1 MFLFTFVW
9 YTLLNPSL
17 LALISLFHYLF
28 LRIIF
33 FWTNQSFV
41 SWSHLFVLFSL
52 FICSLSLDL
61 SCIYT
66 SSHSVSAPLFLTSA
80 SLSFLR
86 LVRHTIPPPPTHTL
100 FVWFF
105 LCDLKHEITIY
116 VSPPCQDPS
125 HKTTRNRTTQRL
137 LSSQQACWNL
147 PMPRRTRFPKM
158 APDDRRRSS
167 SCQEL
172 YRKEQ
177 GTGTDFMGPG
187 KKGIGWGKSRS
198 L

>member
-61 SCIYT
+61 SCIDN
-66 SSHSVSAPLFLTSA
+66 SSHSVSAPLFLISP

-86 LVRHTIPPPPTHTL
+86 LPGHTIPPHFTMPSA
-100 FVWFF
+100 
-105 LCDLKHEITIY
+105 
-116 VSPPCQDPS
+116 VSLWSKWHCAV
-125 HKTTRNRTTQRL
+125 HYTN
-137 LSSQQACWNL
+137 LSAYMCVRACL
-147 PMPRRTRFPKM
+147 VASYIHQM
-158 APDDRRRSS
+158 SV
-167 SCQEL
+167 CV
-172 YRKEQ
+172 
-177 GTGTDFMGPG
+177 
-187 KKGIGWGKSRS
+187 I
-198 L
+198 